1 MKIAISVLATIEIV
15 IFIGLVF
22 FIQQISSFLVM
33 LMCLMAL
40 V

>member
-1 MKIAISVLATIEIV
+1 MKIAISILATIEIV